1 MSVKHKQR
9 WKRTARYGIA
19 LAWLLPC
26 LSVGAAE
33 RQPINIEADNAK
45 IIEKEGKSVY
55 KGNVV
60 LIQGTT
66 RMTAD
71 IVTVYSR
78 DNKLVRII
86 AKGNPVTYHKT
97 STADSEDLSGQ
108 ANTLEYL
115 AEQQRIVL
123 TEAAKLTQGRTAFS
137 GNRIEYNIKTDV
149 VTAQT
154 SESGKERV
162 QVTIQPERT
171 NKSNSPDKKP

>member
-1 MSVKHKQR
+1 LV
-9 WKRTARYGIA
+9 T
-19 LAWLLPC
+19 LVPC
-26 LSVGAAE
+26 FSAGAAE

-55 KGNVV
+55 KGNVL

-86 AKGNPVTYHKT
+86 AKGSPVTYHKS
-97 STADSEDLSGQ
+97 STAESEDLSGQ
-108 ANTLEYL
+108 ANVLEYL

-123 TEAAKLTQGRTAFS
+123 TEGAKLTQGRTAFS

-162 QVTIQPERT
+162 QVTIQPEKA
-171 NKSNSPDKKP
+171 NKPKSGANKP